1 MYILGHASLGFLAA
15 RLVNKF
21 TGYRV
26 NVPLVMIVSMLPDF
40 DLLIP
45 SLPHRGPT
53 HSIILITVFCLPL
66 IALNRSSLVYYASLL
81 SHPLIGDYFTSYG
94 CTIFWPLSSH
104 HFRVPAYLHIP
115 LSIQTTIEAILFV
128 VAAMIIFYDYSRN
141 AVEISQ
147 KSPILEV

>member
-1 MYILGHASLGFLAA
+1 MYLLGHASLGFLAA

-26 NVPLVMIVSMLPDF
+26 NVPLVMIVSLLPDL

-53 HSIILITVFCLPL
+53 HSIILLSLLFIPI
-66 IALNRSSLVYYASLL
+66 IALNRGSLVYLASLL

-94 CTIFWPLSSH
+94 CTIFWPLSNH
-104 HFRVPAYLHIP
+104 HFKAPVYLHIP
-115 LSIQTTIEAILFV
+115 LSMETTIEFILFI

-141 AVEISQ
+141 EAEVSQ
-147 KSPILEV
+147 KSLILEV